1 MFQHELKNDIGEP
14 KSGVRVETATIQ
26 TSQQFCCFHKQ
37 GDYII
42 FAQTLAAS
50 ILALG
55 LLAPVAFAEGRGTS
69 TDLNGCPDFAIAGG
83 DYIECQANT
92 SNRSNGSYG
101 LTAPNR
107 RVRGPVGDFVGET
120 AQQKNQRSNDTGDF
134 DGSNN
139 AN

>member
-1 MFQHELKNDIGEP
+1 M
-14 KSGVRVETATIQ
+14 
-26 TSQQFCCFHKQ
+26 
-37 GDYII
+37 II
-42 FAQTLAAS
+42 RTLSAS

-55 LLAPVAFAEGRGTS
+55 LLTSAAFAEGRGTS

-120 AQQKNQRSNDTGDF
+120 AQQKNQRSDDNGDV
-134 DGSNN
+134 DGSDNSN
-139 AN
+139 